1 VIGLDDVV
9 AARRAI
15 GGRLHRTPVL
25 SSATLGELTGARVFL
40 KAELF
45 QRTGSFKP
53 RGVLTKLASL
63 SGEEKGRGVIGISAG
78 NHAQALAYC
87 SALEGLDCLV
97 VMWKGASPHKIEAT
111 KGYGAEVDLVA
122 GGPGEAFERLDELI
136 ATTGRTV
143 VHPFNDPRV
152 IAGQG
157 TVALE
162 LMEDVPEVDVVV
174 CPVGGGGLIS
184 GIATAVKGQRGAAR
198 VIAVEPQGSAALHH
212 ALEAGQRVEIE
223 PRSIADGLNAPHVGE
238 NCLAICRE
246 RVDASVLV
254 SEAEIV
260 DGMRFVYERA
270 KLACEPAGAV
280 GVAALLSG
288 RVVFEEN
295 LTAAVVIS
303 GGNIAARTAFGILAS
318 NEA

>member
-111 KGYGAEVDLVA
+111 QGYGAEVDLVA

>member
-1 VIGLDDVV
+1 
-9 AARRAI
+9 
-15 GGRLHRTPVL
+15 
-25 SSATLGELTGARVFL
+25 
-40 KAELF
+40 
-45 QRTGSFKP
+45 
-53 RGVLTKLASL
+53 LTKLASL
-63 SGEEKGRGVIGISAG
+63 SAEEKARGVIGISAG

-97 VMWKGASPHKIEAT
+97 VMWKGASPQKIEAT
-111 KGYGAEVDLVA
+111 QGYGAEVDLVA
-122 GGPGEAFERLDELI
+122 GSPGEAFERLDELI
-136 ATTGRTV
+136 ATGGRTL

-162 LMEDVPEVDVVV
+162 LMEDVPDVDVVV

-184 GIATAVKGQRGAAR
+184 GIATAVKGQRAAAS

-212 ALEAGQRVEIE
+212 ALEVGNRVEIE

-246 RVDASVLV
+246 LVDASVLV

-288 RVVFEEN
+288 RIVFEED

-303 GGNIAARTAFGILAS
+303 GGNIAARTAFGILDS
-318 NEA
+318 DEA

>member
-1 VIGLDDVV
+1 
-9 AARRAI
+9 
-15 GGRLHRTPVL
+15 
-25 SSATLGELTGARVFL
+25 VFL

-63 SGEEKGRGVIGISAG
+63 SGEEKARGVIGISAG

-111 KGYGAEVDLVA
+111 QGYGAEVDLVA
-122 GGPGEAFERLDELI
+122 GSPGEAFDRLDELI
-136 ATTGRTV
+136 AMTGRTL

-162 LMEDVPEVDVVV
+162 LMEDVPDMDVVV

-198 VIAVEPQGSAALHH
+198 VIAVEPEGSAALHR
-212 ALEAGQRVEIE
+212 ALEAGRRVELE

-288 RVVFEEN
+288 RIDFEEN
-295 LTAAVVIS
+295 LSVAVVIS

>member
-1 VIGLDDVV
+1 VIGLDDVL
-9 AARRAI
+9 AAREAI
-15 GGRLHRTPVL
+15 GDRLHRTPVF

-63 SGEEKGRGVIGISAG
+63 SAEEKARGVIGISAG

-97 VMWKGASPHKIEAT
+97 VMWKGASPQKIEAT
-111 KGYGAEVDLVA
+111 QGYGAEVDLLA
-122 GGPGEAFERLDELI
+122 RGPGEAFERLDELI
-136 ATTGRTV
+136 ATGGRTL

-162 LMEDVPEVDVVV
+162 LMEDVPDVDVVV

-184 GIATAVKGQRGAAR
+184 GIATAVKGQAAAR
-198 VIAVEPQGSAALHH
+198 VIAVEPQGSAALHQ
-212 ALEAGQRVEIE
+212 ALEAGKRVEIE

-288 RVVFEEN
+288 RIVFEEN

-303 GGNIAARTAFGILAS
+303 GGNIGARTAFGILGS
-318 NEA
+318 NEG